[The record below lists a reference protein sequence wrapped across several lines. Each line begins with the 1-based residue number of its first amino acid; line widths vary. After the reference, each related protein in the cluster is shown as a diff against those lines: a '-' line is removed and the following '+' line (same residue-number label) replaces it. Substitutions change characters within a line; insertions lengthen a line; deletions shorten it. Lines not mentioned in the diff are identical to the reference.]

1 MTSSRRRM
9 TAEARREQLLDACAA
24 IVDLEGFHAV
34 TIERVANECGVTR
47 TVVYQQF
54 GGLDGMLDA
63 LVQRASERAG
73 AAFADAA
80 AGEPSVRSAMS
91 RVLEAVDADPA
102 TWRMFLAP
110 QIGPPALASSL
121 ARGRAM
127 IRDVSMS
134 AFEDGPGAPEDPEL
148 ASAHVAGRRRRAR
161 PAPVGGP
168 HRVHHRAD
176 PLPDRLGGEGAP
188 ATRSRPALSDQS
200 RRVRT
205 PQRGRV
211 ARPVDV
217 ATFAPGNFVCW
228 YRTLPFVPGA

>member
-1 MTSSRRRM
+1 M

-24 IVDLEGFHAV
+24 IVDLEGFHAA

-63 LVQRASERAG
+63 LVERASERAG

-148 ASAHVAGRRRRAR
+148 AARMLQVAADELVRLRLADPTVYTTERILSQIDSVAKALLRPGRAR
-161 PAPVGGP
+161 
-168 HRVHHRAD
+168 R
-176 PLPDRLGGEGAP
+176 
-188 ATRSRPALSDQS
+188 
-200 RRVRT
+200 
-205 PQRGRV
+205 
-211 ARPVDV
+211 
-217 ATFAPGNFVCW
+217 
-228 YRTLPFVPGA
+228 